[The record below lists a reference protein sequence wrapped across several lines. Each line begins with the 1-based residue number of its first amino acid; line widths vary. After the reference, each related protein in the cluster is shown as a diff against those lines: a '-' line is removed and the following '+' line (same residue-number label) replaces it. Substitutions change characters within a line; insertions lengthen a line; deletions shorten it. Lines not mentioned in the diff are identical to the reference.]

1 MYNFEG
7 LRKIYCYNAARYHG
21 VLMHYRKKFTIIC
34 GTKIMYK
41 SKIFVKNY

>member
-21 VLMHYRKKFTIIC
+21 VLKHCRKNNCNMQCKKT
-34 GTKIMYK
+34 MYK